1 LTVLLRHPSQPVRQ
15 TAALALERV
24 ADVTSLGALLE
35 GLNDPAV
42 AVRFS
47 LVGAVAHSAGDSRVL
62 TETQRTQ
69 LTLRLEEVLLRDADP
84 GVRSRAATVLGEC
97 GAPTVL
103 PTLWGRI
110 LASEDARVQEK
121 AWTAL
126 VEILCRASNL
136 DLLRQW
142 DGRLVDTHQGARR
155 LQLLTEVYSRWL
167 KRDDTKTLAGAVV
180 ESLIG
185 TQIDQGKWAAAYP
198 LVHELLGR
206 PADDR
211 DTEKRLRWLLAIGE
225 QALKEGNR
233 PETLRVVQDAQ
244 PFLSRRPGLASDF
257 ERLEKLLKP

>member
-1 LTVLLRHPSQPVRQ
+1 
-15 TAALALERV
+15 
-24 ADVTSLGALLE
+24 
-35 GLNDPAV
+35 
-42 AVRFS
+42 
-47 LVGAVAHSAGDSRVL
+47 
-62 TETQRTQ
+62 
-69 LTLRLEEVLLRDADP
+69 LRLEEVLLRDADP

-97 GAPTVL
+97 GATTVL

-126 VEILCRASNL
+126 IEILCRACNL

-142 DGRLVDTHQGARR
+142 DGRLVDTRQGARR
-155 LQLLTEVYSRWL
+155 LQLLTEVYTRWL
-167 KRDDTKTLAGAVV
+167 KRDDTKSLASTLV

-206 PADDR
+206 PADDHEM
-211 DTEKRLRWLLAIGE
+211 EKRLRWLLAVGE

-244 PFLSRRPGLASDF
+244 PFLARRPGLTSEF
-257 ERLEKLLKP
+257 ERLEKLVKP